1 MRKYIVI
8 IVLIF
13 SIHFWGFAF
22 IPQKVYN
29 ITNTLALLII
39 GISFFRT
46 LQLDNILFRNSIILF
61 FFGIIINIV
70 SAYLNQG
77 QVPLDTFLT
86 YGTTYFFILFYFFLH
101 YLQISR
107 KFLENVIIIFAI
119 IFSLFYILQLLEYPN
134 LIFNSNM
141 LEDRGTIRIRIEG
154 DGFLMLA
161 YFLLLNRFLLNRRIL
176 NLLSAFCFFIIL
188 LLGGFRTLTLAALLL
203 SGLMF
208 IRLVKYSIMNYT
220 ILVFLIFFV
229 VGLFQFN
236 GTSKIINEMVSTSTE
251 QKAEGSDYI
260 RFRELNYYFN
270 IYPQNKSYFV
280 MGGGLPGTKS
290 SYSRS
295 MERIEVQ
302 YGFYWDDL
310 GLIGFYIIIGAVGL
324 LGLLWFTIKAIF
336 IKVPPHNIYISIYF
350 IYLLIVSFTTREIYR
365 TGIFA
370 VEAIGLYLID
380 IYYFEG
386 KREYI
391 L

>member
-1 MRKYIVI
+1 MRKFIFI
-8 IVLIF
+8 ILLLF
-13 SIHFWGFAF
+13 SIHFWGFIY
-22 IPQKVYN
+22 IPQIVNN
-29 ITNTLALLII
+29 ITNSLAMLIM
-39 GISFFRT
+39 GISFIRT
-46 LQLDNILFRNSIILF
+46 LKKDGMQFRNAIILF
-61 FFGIIINIV
+61 FFGILINII
-70 SAYLNQG
+70 SAFINQG
-77 QVPLDTFLT
+77 QDPLDTFLT
-86 YGTTYFFILFYFFLH
+86 FGTTYFFILFYFFLH

-134 LIFNSNM
+134 MIFNSNM
-141 LEDRGTIRIRIEG
+141 LEDRGTIRISIEG
-154 DGFLMLA
+154 NGFLMMA

-176 NLLSAFCFFIIL
+176 NLLLAFVFFIIL

-203 SGLMF
+203 SGLMY
-208 IRLVKYSIMNYT
+208 IRLVKYSVINYT
-220 ILVFLIFFV
+220 ILVFMILFV
-229 VGLFQFN
+229 MGLFQFQ

-270 IYPQNKSYFV
+270 VYPQNKSYFI

-290 SYSRS
+290 SYSNS
-295 MERIEVQ
+295 MDRIEVQ

-310 GLIGFYIIIGAVGL
+310 GLIGFYILIGAVAL
-324 LGLLWFTIKAIF
+324 LGLLWYTIKAIF
-336 IKVPPHNIYISIYF
+336 IKVPPHNIYISMYF